1 MPGEQLGKYVDN
13 ICQNPWGNYTPGR
26 PANIPRPPWLRPP
39 WLARPQLGQ
48 LHPRGTLRSHFAS
61 KAAILASFDYLGG
74 TLTVCTPVGGT
85 IHGRG

>member
-13 ICQNPWGNYTPGR
+13 ICQSPWGNFTLGR
-26 PANIPRPPWLRPP
+26 PANIPRPPWLARPP
-39 WLARPQLGQ
+39 LGQ
-48 LHPRGTLRSHFAS
+48 HHPWGTLRSHFAS